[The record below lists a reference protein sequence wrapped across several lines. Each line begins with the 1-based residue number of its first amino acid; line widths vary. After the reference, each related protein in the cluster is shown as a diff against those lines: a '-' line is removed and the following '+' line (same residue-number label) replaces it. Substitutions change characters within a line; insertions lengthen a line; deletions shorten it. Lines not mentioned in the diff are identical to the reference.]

1 MMELSDQQ
9 KAAVEHT
16 GSPALVIAGAGAGK
30 TRTLTAKIA
39 HLILNGYDPGRIL
52 AITFTNKAA
61 GEMKNRL
68 VQLTGM
74 IAKRFP
80 WVRTYHSACF
90 EILKRHCSLLGYGLP
105 LQIYAGYQQRK
116 LLSDI
121 ITGLNFEKKYVPA
134 ILGQIS
140 NAKNSGNP
148 GQYFDQKPDMFHI
161 RLVDVYNL
169 YEKGLKNRNAVD
181 FDNILFLTRN
191 LLRDYSDVRQKY
203 QKFFQF
209 ILVDE
214 YQDSNNLQEE
224 LTRLLLAGPNLFCV
238 GDDWQAIYGFRGSN
252 VKHFLTFKEKYNE
265 ARIFRLENNYRS
277 SNEIVQLA
285 NNLIEYNEDKMD
297 KKCYSERQGGV
308 VELHDFFNEKE
319 EAGWVCKK
327 IRALK
332 DMRIPYDKIAVLY
345 RTRFC
350 SFAFEKTFRYFGVPY
365 HMMGAKGFFER
376 KEILDINS
384 YLSASIF
391 PKDDISF
398 ERIIN
403 TPKRGA
409 GPATIKKIGSM
420 RTGDMSLQDAVRKAL
435 HERVLASGVHKK
447 LKDLI
452 SIVDE
457 IRDQEP
463 REAIQ
468 HLLSRGSYFDYLRS
482 YSKTDEDYTSRVEN
496 IEELIYTASQKQTLL
511 DYLEEASLV
520 REDKEDDN
528 EDGLGVN
535 LSTIHAS
542 KGLEYSVVFIVGC
555 VEDLFPHW
563 KSKESDSD
571 LQEERRLMY
580 VAITRAA
587 YYLYVCYSDFRK
599 GQPVIKSRFIEE
611 IEDAEADFGN
621 RFL

>member
-9 KAAVEHT
+9 KTAVEHT

-61 GEMKNRL
+61 GEMKSRL

-74 IAKRFP
+74 VAERFP

-90 EILKRHCSLLGYGLP
+90 EILKTHCFLLGYGLP

-116 LLSDI
+116 LLGDI
-121 ITGLNFEKKYVPA
+121 MEGLNFKKKIVPV

-148 GQYFDQKPDMFHI
+148 GQYFDQRPNMAHI
-161 RLVDVYNL
+161 RLIDVYAL
-169 YEKGLKNRNAVD
+169 YETELKKRNAVD
-181 FDNILFLTRN
+181 FDNILVLTRN
-191 LLRDYSDVRQKY
+191 LLRDHADVRQKY

-224 LTRLLLAGPNLFCV
+224 LTRLLLSGPNLFCV

-252 VKHFLTFKEKYNE
+252 VKHFLTFKKQYHD
-265 ARIFRLENNYRS
+265 ARIFRLEKNYRS
-277 SNEIVQLA
+277 SDEIVQVA
-285 NNLIEYNEDKMD
+285 NHLIGYNEDKMD
-297 KKCYSERQGGV
+297 KKCYAERQGGV
-308 VELHDFFNEKE
+308 VELHDFFNEDE

-327 IRALK
+327 IRVLR
-332 DMRIPYDKIAVLY
+332 DMGIPYDKIAVLY
-345 RTRFC
+345 RTKFC
-350 SFAFEKTFRYFGVPY
+350 SLAFEKAFRYVDIPY
-365 HMMGAKGFFER
+365 RMLGAKGFFER

-384 YLSASIF
+384 YLAASVF
-391 PKDDISF
+391 PKDDVSF
-398 ERIIN
+398 ERVMN
-403 TPKRGA
+403 TPKRGI

-420 RTGDMSLQDAVRKAL
+420 RTGNMSLQDAVRKAL
-435 HERVLASGVHKK
+435 DERVLASGIHKK
-447 LKDLI
+447 MKDLI
-452 SIVDE
+452 SIIDE

-463 REAIQ
+463 QKAIQ
-468 HLLSRGSYFDYLRS
+468 VVLSKSSYFDYLRS
-482 YSKTDEDYTSRVEN
+482 YSKTDEAYISRVEN

-511 DYLEEASLV
+511 NYLEEASLV
-520 REDKEDDN
+520 REDREDN
-528 EDGLGVN
+528 HEDGLGVN

-555 VEDLFPHW
+555 VENLFPHW
-563 KSKESDSD
+563 KSKESESE

-587 YYLYVCYSDFRK
+587 YYLYICYSSFRK
-599 GQPVIKSRFIEE
+599 GQPAAKSRFIEE
-611 IEDAEADFGN
+611 IESAAAGF
-621 RFL
+621 